1 MRLIKGFVNILTWI
15 VYACI
20 ACYLLI
26 AAPMLAGYHPVVV
39 LSGSMEPTYH
49 VGSIIYYKEAD
60 FADINVGDAI
70 TFQAGEDGMVTHRV
84 VEKSELSQNFVTK
97 GDANETED
105 PNPVDYDEVIGK
117 VWKVSIP
124 YAGYF
129 VNYSK
134 NMGVIVV
141 MAAIIILGIALDM
154 FFPDKKKEEKTE
166 AYGDR
171 GQGRWRQWRKR
182 RRKWRRR
189 P

>member
-1 MRLIKGFVNILTWI
+1 MKLIKGLVNILSWA

-49 VGSIIYYKEAD
+49 VGSVIYYKQAS

-70 TFQAGEDGMVTHRV
+70 TFRAGEDGMVTHRV
-84 VEKSELSQNFVTK
+84 TQKSELSQNLTTK
-97 GDANETED
+97 GDANLSED
-105 PNPVDYDEVIGK
+105 PNPVDYSDVMGK

-129 VNYSK
+129 VNYGK
-134 NMGVIVV
+134 NVTVIAV
-141 MAAIIILGIALDM
+141 MAAVIIINIVLDM
-154 FFPDKKKEEKTE
+154 IFPDKEKKKKSEQTDDK
-166 AYGDR
+166 AD
-171 GQGRWRQWRKR
+171 
-182 RRKWRRR
+182 
-189 P
+189 

>member
-1 MRLIKGFVNILTWI
+1 MRLIKGLVNILSWA

-39 LSGSMEPTYH
+39 LSGSMEPTFH
-49 VGSIIYYKEAD
+49 VGSVIYYKEAE

-70 TFQAGEDGMVTHRV
+70 TFRAGEDGMVTHRV
-84 VEKSELSQNFVTK
+84 TEKSELSQTFTTK
-97 GDANETED
+97 GDANLSED
-105 PNPVDYDEVIGK
+105 PNPVEYSDVIGK

-134 NMGVIVV
+134 NITTIAV
-141 MAAIIILGIALDM
+141 MAAIIIINIVLDM
-154 FFPDKKKEEKTE
+154 IFPDKEKKKKEPSAQE
-166 AYGDR
+166 
-171 GQGRWRQWRKR
+171 
-182 RRKWRRR
+182 
-189 P
+189 

>member
-1 MRLIKGFVNILTWI
+1 MRLIKGLVNILSWA

-49 VGSIIYYKEAD
+49 VGSVIYYKEAP

-70 TFQAGEDGMVTHRV
+70 TFRAGEDGMVTHRV
-84 VEKSELSQNFVTK
+84 TQKSELSQNFTTK
-97 GDANETED
+97 GDANLSED
-105 PNPVDYDEVIGK
+105 PNPVDYSDVMGK

-129 VNYSK
+129 VNYGK
-134 NMGVIVV
+134 NVTVIAV
-141 MAAIIILGIALDM
+141 MAAVIIINIVLDM
-154 FFPDKKKEEKTE
+154 IFPDKEKKSEQTDAK
-166 AYGDR
+166 AD
-171 GQGRWRQWRKR
+171 
-182 RRKWRRR
+182 
-189 P
+189 

>member
-49 VGSIIYYKEAD
+49 VGSVIYYKEAD

-141 MAAIIILGIALDM
+141 MAAIIVLGIAPGYV
-154 FFPDKKKEEKTE
+154 FP
-166 AYGDR
+166 G
-171 GQGRWRQWRKR
+171 
-182 RRKWRRR
+182 
-189 P
+189 